1 VLNLDFQKEVI
12 DLSLDRIVDK
22 ARKLLESGK
31 VERLDTGL
39 FNVVGDH
46 GTYIVAESYDGK
58 ISCNCPGFVKKG
70 KCSHSA
76 AVKILK
82 TRTRKYTKKR

>member
-1 VLNLDFQKEVI
+1 MPV
-12 DLSLDRIVDK
+12 DRMVEK
-22 ARKLLESGK
+22 ARKLLESRK

-46 GTYIVAESYDGK
+46 GTYIVVEAYDGK
-58 ISCNCPGFVKKG
+58 ISCNCPGFVSKG
-70 KCSHSA
+70 RCSHST

-82 TRTRKYTKKR
+82 TRSRK

>member
-1 VLNLDFQKEVI
+1 MPNLHFQKEEI
-12 DLSLDRIVDK
+12 KLSLERMMDK
-22 ARKLLESGK
+22 ALKLLESGK
-31 VERLDTGL
+31 VERLDTGM

-46 GTYIVAESYDGK
+46 GTYIVVETYDGK

-70 KCSHSA
+70 MCSHSA

-82 TRTRKYTKKR
+82 TRSRKRKKVR

>member
-1 VLNLDFQKEVI
+1 MERSESLP
-12 DLSLDRIVDK
+12 LDRMVDK

-31 VERLDTGL
+31 VERLDIGL

-46 GTYIVAESYDGK
+46 GTYIVAENAFDGK

-70 KCSHSA
+70 RCSHSV
-76 AVKILK
+76 AVKLL
-82 TRTRKYTKKR
+82 RARSRKQKSLR